1 MFELNSIL
9 ERDSIL
15 VGNFPLSQLRL
26 INDSQFPWLILVP
39 QRNGVTEMHHLVEN
53 DRQQLMTESCLLA
66 EVMHDAFSADKLN
79 IAAIGNK
86 VTQLHVHHVV
96 RFETDICW
104 PEPVWGKVAAVPYS
118 EQALTDVLEKIRS
131 LLNDDLTLPDNDAE
145 LYY

>member
-39 QRNGVTEMHHLVEN
+39 RRSGVTEIHQLVES
-53 DRQQLMTESCLLA
+53 DRQLLMSESCLLA
-66 EVMHDAFSADKLN
+66 EALHDAFSADKLN

-96 RFETDICW
+96 RFESDVCW
-104 PEPVWGKVAAVPYS
+104 PEPVWGKVPALPYS
-118 EQALTDVLEKIRS
+118 QQALVDVLQKIRS
-131 LLNDDLTLPDNDAE
+131 LLSDDLTLPDDNAE

>member
-1 MFELNSIL
+1 MFELNSTL

-39 QRNGVTEMHHLVEN
+39 RRNGVTEIHQLVES
-53 DRQQLMTESCLLA
+53 DRQLLMSESCLLA
-66 EVMHDAFSADKLN
+66 EALHDVFSADKLN
-79 IAAIGNK
+79 VAAIGNK

-96 RFETDICW
+96 RFESDVCW
-104 PEPVWGKVAAVPYS
+104 PEPVWGKVPALPYS
-118 EQALTDVLEKIRS
+118 QQALVDVLQKIRS
-131 LLNDDLTLPDNDAE
+131 LLNDDLTLPDDDAE

>member
-15 VGNFPLSQLRL
+15 VGNFALSQLRL

-39 QRNGVTEMHHLVEN
+39 QRNGVSEIHQLVES
-53 DRQQLMTESCLLA
+53 DRQLLMSESCLLA
-66 EVMHDAFSADKLN
+66 EVLHDAFSADKLN

-96 RFETDICW
+96 RFETDLCW
-104 PEPVWGKVAAVPYS
+104 PEPVWGKVPAVPYN
-118 EQALTDVLEKIRS
+118 EQTLADVLQKIRS
-131 LLNDDLTLPDNDAE
+131 LLNDDLTLPDNNAE

>member
-39 QRNGVTEMHHLVEN
+39 QRNGVSEMHHLVEK
-53 DRQQLMTESCLLA
+53 DRQQLMSESCLLA
-66 EVMHDAFSADKLN
+66 EVLHDAFSADKLN
-79 IAAIGNK
+79 VAAIGNK
-86 VTQLHVHHVV
+86 VPQLHLHHVV

-104 PEPVWGKVAAVPYS
+104 PEPVWGKVPAVPYGP
-118 EQALTDVLEKIRS
+118 QALSDVLEKIRS
-131 LLNDDLTLPDNDAE
+131 LLNDDLTLPDNNAE